1 MIVAGLTSDNMFIDD
16 ALYEADVMAETL
28 LCSAVHTLGSLEMTS
43 VEYDMTSDEGMT
55 CSGATIV
62 KHVVS
67 LGDVRAS
74 TFRDAT
80 IQSVLHILQEGFP
93 NDARPLAYDIRPFF
107 PPETWTIWM
116 EC

>member
-1 MIVAGLTSDNMFIDD
+1 MIIAGLTSDNMFIDD

-28 LCSAVHTLGSLEMTS
+28 LCSAVHTLGSLEMTT
-43 VEYDMTSDEGMT
+43 VKYDMTSDEGMT

-67 LGDVRAS
+67 WADVRAS

-107 PPETWTIWM
+107 PLETCTI
-116 EC
+116 